1 MRRILYFLE
10 EAGVHLRGNKMAFAM
25 TTLTIAFTMLLF
37 GLFLWLYLNLAA
49 LMGSLQSEIK
59 ILLYL
64 REGISATERDQIKE
78 KVQVEPGISEVR
90 YISKEQ
96 ALEDF
101 KRSLEG
107 TELLLRGLG
116 ENPLPASFELTVD
129 RIYWSSEAMA
139 RLVERLKSIKGV
151 EEIQYG
157 REWVE
162 NIEGWLRLFR
172 IGALGI
178 GSLLAFAVVAIIA
191 NTIQLTLSLRRD
203 EVEILRLIGAT
214 RGFIGVPFILEGA
227 LIGFLASGLALL
239 LLVGL
244 YQLIRQNLLP
254 LQGLLS
260 IGPGFFFLPTPWMI
274 GLLAVGV
281 GLGCMGSYWSFRRW
295 I

>member
-10 EAGVHLRGNKMAFAM
+10 EAGVHLRENKMAFVM

-64 REGISATERDQIKE
+64 REGISAAERDQIKE

-107 TELLLRGLG
+107 TELLSSLG
-116 ENPLPASFELTVD
+116 ENPLPASFELMVD

-139 RLVERLKSIKGV
+139 RVVERLKTIKGV

-162 NIEGWLRLFR
+162 NIEGWLGLFR
-172 IGALGI
+172 TGALGI
-178 GSLLAFAVVAIIA
+178 GGILAFAVVAIIA

-203 EVEILRLIGAT
+203 EVEILRVIGAT
-214 RGFIGVPFILEGA
+214 RGFIGVPFVLEGA

-239 LLVGL
+239 FLAGL
-244 YQLIRQNLLP
+244 YQLIRRNLLP

-260 IGPGFFFLPTPWMI
+260 IGPGFFFLPTPWII
-274 GLLAVGV
+274 GLLAVGI
-281 GLGCMGSYWSFRRW
+281 GLGSMGSYWSFRRW